1 MFYDILWTFLISFS
15 PFGEARAGIPY
26 GVSQELP
33 LLLVFII
40 GLAGN
45 LIVFPILYKAIEVA
59 NKHLWKHKTYK
70 KSAIFLA
77 LRART
82 KTKNVIKKYGV
93 WGLMVFVMIPLPI
106 TGAYIGT
113 IAAFIFRINYQK
125 AFLAVSIGITLSS
138 IIVTILWPLLVS
150 IF

>member
-26 GVSQELP
+26 GELNGIP
-33 LLLVFII
+33 IILTFII
-40 GLAGN
+40 GLSGN
-45 LIVFPILYKAIEVA
+45 LLVFPVFYKVIEIA

-70 KSAIFLA
+70 KGALYLA

-82 KTKNVIKKYGV
+82 KTQNVIKKYGV

-125 AFLAVSIGITLSS
+125 SIIAVSIGITLSS
-138 IIVTILWPLLVS
+138 IMVAAFMYVI
-150 IF
+150 

>member
-15 PFGEARAGIPY
+15 PFGEARVGIPY
-26 GVSQELP
+26 GVEHELP

-45 LIVFPILYKAIEVA
+45 LLVFPILYKAIEVA
-59 NKHLWKHKTYK
+59 NKYLWKHKTYK
-70 KSAIFLA
+70 KGALFLA

>member
-1 MFYDILWTFLISFS
+1 MFYDILWTFLISLS
-15 PFGEARAGIPY
+15 PFGEARVGIPY
-26 GVSQELP
+26 GVAQELP

-40 GLAGN
+40 GLSGN
-45 LIVFPILYKAIEVA
+45 LLVFPIFYKAIEIA
-59 NKHLWKHKTYK
+59 NKYLWKHKTYK
-70 KSAIFLA
+70 KGALYLA

-82 KTKNVIKKYGV
+82 KTQNVIKKYGV
-93 WGLMVFVMIPLPI
+93 WGLMVFVMIPLPV

-125 AFLAVSIGITLSS
+125 SYIAVSIGITLSS
-138 IIVTILWPLLVS
+138 IMVTILWPLLVS